1 MKFIGLTLINH
12 TPNPVTGERLTATE
26 RFDEVIDNAV
36 LFEELGFDGFAV
48 GERHHAP
55 FISTAPPVV
64 LSHIAAL
71 TSRIRLFTGVTLLS
85 VLDPVRV
92 AEDYAT
98 LDHLSGGRL
107 ELIIGKGNGPEQA
120 ELFGITRDQQW
131 DTIKENYLLLRRLW
145 HEEKVTWNPTANGIR
160 QVPLVDATVWP
171 RPLQQPAPRIWHG
184 SATSTSSVELAAE
197 HGDPVFSAN
206 VTFPVDSYAKLIDHY
221 RERWQAQGRDPQDA
235 VVGAGTA
242 GLHTAR
248 NSQQA
253 KQAFRPIFE
262 AQRAAFTAAG
272 VGQVWTDYDDYLAR
286 SSALIGS
293 PAEVIDKVERYHQRL
308 GHTVVHLHADASGL
322 TAAQHRDS
330 LELFQAEVAPELR
343 RTIADPP
350 WPAPAREALRRKA
363 FR

>member
-1 MKFIGLTLINH
+1 
-12 TPNPVTGERLTATE
+12 
-26 RFDEVIDNAV
+26 
-36 LFEELGFDGFAV
+36 V

-55 FISTAPPVV
+55 FVSTAPPVV

-145 HEEKVTWNPTANGIR
+145 HEEKVTWSPTAHGIR

-184 SATSTSSVELAAE
+184 SATSKASVEFAAA
-197 HGDPVFSAN
+197 HGDPAFSAN
-206 VTFPVDSYAKLIDHY
+206 VTFPIDSYAELIDHY
-221 RERWQAQGRDPQDA
+221 REQWRANGRDPKDA

-242 GLHTAR
+242 GHFTAR
-248 NSQQA
+248 TSQQA
-253 KQAFRPIFE
+253 KDAYEPLFR
-262 AQRAAFTAAG
+262 AQVAHFTAAG
-272 VGQVWTDYDDYLAR
+272 IPQVWSDYDDYVDR

-293 PAEVIDKVERYHQRL
+293 PEQVIDKVHRYHQRL
-308 GHTVVHLHADASGL
+308 AHTVVHLHADAAGL
-322 TAAQHRDS
+322 TPSQHRGS

-343 RTIADPP
+343 STIADPP
-350 WPAPAREALRRKA
+350 WPAPVKDTLRHKA